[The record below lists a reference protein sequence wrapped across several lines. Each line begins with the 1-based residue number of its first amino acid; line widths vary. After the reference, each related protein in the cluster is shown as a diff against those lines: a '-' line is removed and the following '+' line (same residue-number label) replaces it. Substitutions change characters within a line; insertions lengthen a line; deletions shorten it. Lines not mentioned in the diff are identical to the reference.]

1 VGYVSNNQLYYVHND
16 QLGRPE
22 LLTNASQAVVWKANL
37 KAFDRTV
44 QTSSIGVF
52 NLGLTSGILPYALR
66 AIASYVQQ
74 CSRHCCPGHFLAL
87 NLVLVD
93 KESGLYYNMFRYY
106 DPQLGR
112 YIQSDP
118 IGLAGGINTYAY
130 VVNNPITTIDPF
142 GLDAQ
147 VTIWQP
153 VGWGSSSFGHASI
166 SINGNTWSFGPNGM
180 STMATSDYMARNDFR
195 SGATSNIPLT
205 ANQDAALAA
214 SLNGNQG
221 EYGSISNNCTT
232 PIQNGLKLVGI
243 DTGGVILPVSLGN
256 TLLGLGVVNG
266 FIFQLPTNPSQGSSS
281 PWAR

>member
-44 QTSSIGVF
+44 QTSSIGEF

-130 VVNNPITTIDPF
+130 VDGNPISFFDSMGLTAEQVSCMLSAAQNNNPDLDVPDNVAIAYWFGGKDTAVTNPITTGVTLSSYYLQELDVSGIKSAYKTIVHESIHRTKGRWDMVTRPF
-142 GLDAQ
+142 DHPDIYKEAARRAD
-147 VTIWQP
+147 TFF
-153 VGWGSSSFGHASI
+153 SSDGQ
-166 SINGNTWSFGPNGM
+166 
-180 STMATSDYMARNDFR
+180 
-195 SGATSNIPLT
+195 GACS
-205 ANQDAALAA
+205 
-214 SLNGNQG
+214 
-221 EYGSISNNCTT
+221 C
-232 PIQNGLKLVGI
+232 K
-243 DTGGVILPVSLGN
+243 
-256 TLLGLGVVNG
+256 
-266 FIFQLPTNPSQGSSS
+266 
-281 PWAR
+281 